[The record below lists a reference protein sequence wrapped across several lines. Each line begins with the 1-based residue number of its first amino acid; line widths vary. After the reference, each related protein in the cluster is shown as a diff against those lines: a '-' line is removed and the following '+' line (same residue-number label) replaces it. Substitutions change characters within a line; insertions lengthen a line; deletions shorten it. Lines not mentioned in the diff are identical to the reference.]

1 MRLRKIIS
9 PLIGRN
15 VNILGNRDHYHFCGS
30 PRFWSCLMKHNLT
43 SLLAG
48 LVFGFGLA
56 LSGMTHPEK
65 VLGFLDVAGKWNAS
79 LLFVLGGA
87 VGVTVVSFRFILRLN
102 KPVFADR
109 FFITKETKIDRPLV
123 LGAALFGIGWGISGY
138 CPGPAVALI
147 ASPNWELLAFL
158 PAAILGAVAQ
168 KYFEQR
174 ILEKKVAKVIAPIST
189 ADETTIRDNPSDS
202 SCG

>member
-1 MRLRKIIS
+1 MIR
-9 PLIGRN
+9 
-15 VNILGNRDHYHFCGS
+15 
-30 PRFWSCLMKHNLT
+30 NLT

-48 LVFGFGLA
+48 LLFGFGLA

-65 VLGFLDVAGKWNAS
+65 VLGFLDVAGEWNGS

-87 VGVTVVSFRFILRLN
+87 VGVTVVTFRYILRQN
-102 KPVFADR
+102 KPLFAER
-109 FFITKETKIDRPLV
+109 FFITKETLIDRPLV
-123 LGAALFGIGWGISGY
+123 LGATLFGIGWGISGY

-158 PAAILGAVAQ
+158 PAAILGAIAEKLVELRAQ
-168 KYFEQR
+168 KKFATQSS
-174 ILEKKVAKVIAPIST
+174 LEGAQSASSADVPVIGS
-189 ADETTIRDNPSDS
+189 PSDG

>member
-1 MRLRKIIS
+1 MK
-9 PLIGRN
+9 RN
-15 VNILGNRDHYHFCGS
+15 LA
-30 PRFWSCLMKHNLT
+30 

-65 VLGFLDVAGKWNAS
+65 VLNFLDVAGAWDAS

-87 VGVTVVSFRFILRLN
+87 VGVTVLTFRFVLKL
-102 KPVFADR
+102 KSPLLAER
-109 FFITKETKIDRPLV
+109 FFITKETHIDRPLIV
-123 LGAALFGIGWGISGY
+123 GAVLFGIGWGISGY

-147 ASPNWELLAFL
+147 AAPNWELLAFL
-158 PAAILGAVAQ
+158 PAAIVGAVAE
-168 KYFEQR
+168 KYFKLRSQKQAESQ
-174 ILEKKVAKVIAPIST
+174 LTHVAPANTHVIES
-189 ADETTIRDNPSDS
+189 PSEG

>member
-1 MRLRKIIS
+1 MK
-9 PLIGRN
+9 RN
-15 VNILGNRDHYHFCGS
+15 MASWV
-30 PRFWSCLMKHNLT
+30 
-43 SLLAG
+43 AG

-65 VLGFLDVAGKWNAS
+65 VLGFLDVAGEWNAS

-87 VGVTVVSFRFILRLN
+87 VGVTLLSFRFILRMK
-102 KPVFADR
+102 KPLLVER
-109 FFITKETKIDRPLV
+109 FFITKETHIDRPLIV
-123 LGAALFGIGWGISGY
+123 GAILFGIGWGISGY

-158 PAAILGAVAQ
+158 PAAIAGAVAEKFFELRAQ
-168 KYFEQR
+168 KREEQQ
-174 ILEKKVAKVIAPIST
+174 IAQTPQVQQPAVEKHVVES
-189 ADETTIRDNPSDS
+189 PSEG

>member
-1 MRLRKIIS
+1 MIR
-9 PLIGRN
+9 
-15 VNILGNRDHYHFCGS
+15 
-30 PRFWSCLMKHNLT
+30 NLT

-87 VGVTVVSFRFILRLN
+87 VGVTLVTFRFILRLS
-102 KPVFADR
+102 KPVLAEH
-109 FFITKETKIDRPLV
+109 FFITKETKIDRPLI
-123 LGAALFGIGWGISGY
+123 LGATLFGIGWGISGY
-138 CPGPAVALI
+138 CPGPAIALI

-158 PAAILGAVAQ
+158 PAAILGAVAEKFFELRAQ
-168 KYFEQR
+168 KKSAEQLSR
-174 ILEKKVAKVIAPIST
+174 KVTQPGIPTDTPITES
-189 ADETTIRDNPSDS
+189 PSDS